1 LEKEIV
7 LGLTRKRMLGLMGA
21 TAAGSV
27 AASLSP
33 SAAQAA
39 TARGT
44 AAAFT
49 ESHVIHRDVCV
60 IGGGSAGT
68 YTATRLGDLGRSVV
82 VVEAKDRLGGHTET
96 YHDPVTGGTVDIGV
110 IVFEDDPLVH
120 RHFGRF
126 GIDLVPVGGFGATN
140 RYVDFRT
147 GRPVDYTPPVPAALP
162 TYFELISRYGPI
174 DTVFNLPDPVPQD
187 LVASFAD
194 FVDKYDLDS
203 VVPLIFN
210 YGQGLGDFLD
220 LPAAYT
226 VNNFGLGVVRNIL
239 SGSFITTAAHDNSL
253 LYERATT
260 HLGGDVLLESQ
271 VIRIDR
277 SASEVRVFVATPDG
291 PRLIRAKKLVVT
303 VPPLLRSFAG
313 FDLDAVERS
322 LFGQFISGAYYTG
335 VVRLS
340 GVPEGVSL
348 ENVAAETPYNL
359 PPLPGLYQVSP
370 TGIPGL
376 YNVKY
381 GSPAPLP
388 AERVRRNIR
397 ADIER
402 VAAAGTYPVKFEDL
416 EVFASH
422 TPFELHVAP
431 AAIARGF
438 YGKLNGLQGRNRTY
452 YTGAA
457 FHSHNSTRIWNGI
470 EGLLPSI
477 AA

>member
-1 LEKEIV
+1 
-7 LGLTRKRMLGLMGA
+7 MLGLMGA

-27 AASLSP
+27 AASLGS
-33 SAAQAA
+33 SAAQA

-68 YTATRLGDLGRSVV
+68 YTATRLGDLGKSVV
-82 VVEAKDRLGGHTET
+82 LVEAKDRLGGHTET

-110 IVFEDDPLVH
+110 IVFEDEQLVH
-120 RHFGRF
+120 EYFGRF
-126 GIDLVPVGGFGATN
+126 GIDLVPAGGFGATN

-162 TYFELISRYGPI
+162 TYLELISRYGPI
-174 DTVFNLPDPVPQD
+174 DTVFALPDPVPQD
-187 LVASFAD
+187 LVAPFAA
-194 FVDKYDLDS
+194 FVDKYDLGS

-226 VNNFGLGVVRNIL
+226 INNFGLGVVRNIL
-239 SGSFITTAAHDNSL
+239 SGSFITTAVHDNSL
-253 LYERATT
+253 LYERATA
-260 HLGGDVLLESQ
+260 HLGDDVLLESQ
-271 VIRIDR
+271 VIRVDR
-277 SASEVRVFVATPDG
+277 STSEVRVLVATPDG
-291 PRLIRAKKLVVT
+291 PRLIRARKLVVT

-322 LFGQFISGAYYTG
+322 LFSQFVSGAYYTG

-340 GVPEGVSL
+340 GVPDGVSL

-359 PPLPGLYQVSP
+359 PPLPGPYQVSP

-376 YNVKY
+376 FNVKY

-388 AERVRRNIR
+388 VADVRRDIR
-397 ADIER
+397 AGIER
-402 VAAAGTYPVKFEDL
+402 IARAGTYPVRFEDL
-416 EVFASH
+416 VVFSSH
-422 TPFELHVAP
+422 TPFELHATP
-431 AAIARGF
+431 AAIAGGF
-438 YGKLNGLQGRNRTY
+438 YRRLNGLQGRNRTY
-452 YTGAA
+452 YGGAA
-457 FHSHNSTRIWNGI
+457 FSSHNSTRIWTAI
-470 EGLLPSI
+470 ESLLPSI
-477 AA
+477 VA

>member
-1 LEKEIV
+1 M
-7 LGLTRKRMLGLMGA
+7 GLTRKRMLGLVGA

-27 AASLSP
+27 AASLSS
-33 SAAQAA
+33 SAAEAA
-39 TARGT
+39 ARGT
-44 AAAFT
+44 AAALT

-68 YTATRLGDLGRSVV
+68 YTATRLGDVGKSVV
-82 VVEAKDRLGGHTET
+82 LVEAKDRLGGHTET

-126 GIDLVPVGGFGATN
+126 GIDLVQAGGFGATN

-147 GRPVDYTPPVPAALP
+147 GRPVDYTPPVPTALP
-162 TYFELISRYGPI
+162 TYFELISQYGPI
-174 DTVFNLPDPVPQD
+174 DTVINLPDPVPQD
-187 LVASFAD
+187 LVAPFAD
-194 FVDKYDLDS
+194 FVDKYDLGS
-203 VVPLIFN
+203 IVPLIFN
-210 YGQGLGDFLD
+210 YGQGLGDFLA
-220 LPAAYT
+220 LPALYT
-226 VNNFGLGVVRNIL
+226 INLFGLGAVRNVL
-239 SGSFITTAAHDNSL
+239 GGSFITTAAHDNSL

-260 HLGGDVLLESQ
+260 HLSDDVLLESQ
-271 VIRIDR
+271 VLRVDR
-277 SASEVRVFVATPDG
+277 SAGEVRVLVATPDG
-291 PRLIRAKKLVVT
+291 ARLIRAKKLVVT
-303 VPPLLRSFAG
+303 VPQLLRGFAG

-322 LFGQFISGAYYTG
+322 LFSQFVSGAYYTG
-335 VVRLS
+335 VARLS
-340 GVPEGVSL
+340 GVPDGISL
-348 ENVAAETPYNL
+348 ENVAAETPFNL

-381 GSPAPLP
+381 GSPSPLP
-388 AERVRRNIR
+388 AERVRRDIR
-397 ADIER
+397 AGIER
-402 VAAAGTYPVKFEDL
+402 VAAAGTYPVRFEGL
-416 EVFASH
+416 EIFASH

-438 YGKLNGLQGRNRTY
+438 YRKLNGLQGRNRTY